1 MSLGNLYALSRALM
15 HESTETL
22 NCNSEQLIQVIITGL
37 PASADRLEIFSVQAN
52 DSICSKLIEFCKS
65 GWPSRNKLKKNFE
78 RLLEIS
84 R

>member
-37 PASADRLEIFSVQAN
+37 PASADRLEVFSVQAN
-52 DSICSKLIEFCKS
+52 DSICSKLNFVSLDGHLETNLKEF
-65 GWPSRNKLKKNFE
+65 
-78 RLLEIS
+78 
-84 R
+84 